1 MKITDILKL
10 AMKNLTGHKRIM
22 LRVAV
27 SVLTVVLLCCSA
39 AVFVSAVTDE
49 LSDIQYKHIDQA
61 CAMVSAYSDTA
72 KQAED
77 TADDIISKIT
87 AVSEVI
93 SCNVGY
99 RYNIYTTSEYLNS
112 ISQSNYSEDHLVKD
126 ITLICGD
133 DMKKTAFV
141 DMMRQHKHIL
151 AVDMRYDVIS
161 ENQRISFEH
170 NYPDKQIFLYGR
182 NISGDDEVVIS
193 EDFLSELG
201 FTREEM
207 ERLTGNRVSLKRTD
221 NGEIYLDGF
230 TVCGIASSE
239 AAANVFGQSSM
250 MMMITKSAAEKTKLC
265 YSDAE
270 VHLYYDSFQ
279 KALEACE
286 QAEKNGIHATVGYA
300 LMIYSRIDRVSAFIE
315 KILIVILP
323 LICVS
328 MLLSAAS
335 ALLLYYSDTAQ
346 RIAVMRALGATKTD
360 VYGITLAETVLA
372 VFVSG
377 IAGFLLSVG
386 VNAVYNIWLESYFD
400 LSVQIISTVQLIA
413 GAVSCMFMFA
423 CVLTASFVTTIK
435 ISSASIDRMLKG
447 ER

>member
-112 ISQSNYSEDHLVKD
+112 VSQSIHSEDHLVKD

-133 DMKKTAFV
+133 DMKKTASV
-141 DMMRQHKHIL
+141 DMMRQYKRIL

-182 NISGDDEVVIS
+182 NISSDDEVVIS

-207 ERLTGNRVSLKRTD
+207 ERLTGNRVTLERTD

-239 AAANVFGQSSM
+239 ATASVFEESL
-250 MMMITKSAAEKTKLC
+250 MITKSAAEKTKLC

-286 QAEKNGIHATVGYA
+286 QAEKNGIHATAGLN

-377 IAGFLLSVG
+377 IVGFLLSVG
-386 VNAVYNIWLESYFD
+386 VNAVYNIWLESYFG
-400 LSVQIISTVQLIA
+400 LSVQIISAVQLIA

>member
-61 CAMVSAYSDTA
+61 CATVSAYSDTA

-99 RYNIYTTSEYLNS
+99 QYDIYTTSEYLNS

-133 DMKKTAFV
+133 DMKKTASV
-141 DMMRQHKHIL
+141 DMMRQSKRIL

-239 AAANVFGQSSM
+239 AAANVFGQSL
-250 MMMITKSAAEKTKLC
+250 MITKSAAEKTKLC

-286 QAEKNGIHATVGYA
+286 QAEKNGIHATVGLD

-335 ALLLYYSDTAQ
+335 ALLLYYLDTAQ

>member
-133 DMKKTAFV
+133 DMKKTASV
-141 DMMRQHKHIL
+141 DMMRQSKHIL

-239 AAANVFGQSSM
+239 AAASVFEQSSM

-265 YSDAE
+265 YSDAT
-270 VHLYYDSFQ
+270 VNLYYDSFQ

-286 QAEKNGIHATVGYA
+286 QAEKNGIHATVGLD

-335 ALLLYYSDTAQ
+335 ALLLYYSDNAQ

-386 VNAVYNIWLESYFD
+386 VNAMYNIWLESYFD

>member
-61 CAMVSAYSDTA
+61 CAMVFAYSDTA

-99 RYNIYTTSEYLNS
+99 QYNIYTTSEYLNS
-112 ISQSNYSEDHLVKD
+112 VSQSNYSEDHLVKD

-133 DMKKTAFV
+133 DMKKTASV
-141 DMMRQHKHIL
+141 DMMRQSKRIL

-207 ERLTGNRVSLKRTD
+207 ERLTGNRVSLERTD

-239 AAANVFGQSSM
+239 AAASVFGQSL
-250 MMMITKSAAEKTKLC
+250 MITKSAAEKTKLC

-286 QAEKNGIHATVGYA
+286 QAEKNGIHATAGYA

-377 IAGFLLSVG
+377 IVGFLLSVG

-400 LSVQIISTVQLIA
+400 LSVQIISAVQLIA

>member
-61 CAMVSAYSDTA
+61 CATVSAYSDTA

-99 RYNIYTTSEYLNS
+99 QYNIYTTSEYLNS
-112 ISQSNYSEDHLVKD
+112 VSQSIDSEDHLVKD

-133 DMKKTAFV
+133 DMKKTASV
-141 DMMRQHKHIL
+141 DMMRQSKRIL

-239 AAANVFGQSSM
+239 AAANVFGQSL
-250 MMMITKSAAEKTKLC
+250 MITKSAAEKTKLC
-265 YSDAE
+265 YSDAA

>member
-99 RYNIYTTSEYLNS
+99 QYDIYTTSEYLNS
-112 ISQSNYSEDHLVKD
+112 VSQSNDSEDHLVKD

-133 DMKKTAFV
+133 DMKKTASV
-141 DMMRQHKHIL
+141 DMMRQSKRIL

-207 ERLTGNRVSLKRTD
+207 ERLTGNRVSLERTD

-239 AAANVFGQSSM
+239 AAASVFGQSL
-250 MMMITKSAAEKTKLC
+250 MITKSAAEKTKLC

-286 QAEKNGIHATVGYA
+286 QAEKNGIHATAGLN

-377 IAGFLLSVG
+377 IVGFLLSVG

-400 LSVQIISTVQLIA
+400 LSVQIISAVQLIA

>member
-61 CAMVSAYSDTA
+61 CATVFPYSDTA

-99 RYNIYTTSEYLNS
+99 QYDIYTTSEYLNS

-133 DMKKTAFV
+133 DMKKTASV
-141 DMMRQHKHIL
+141 DMMRQYKHIL

-161 ENQRISFEH
+161 ENQRIGFEH

-239 AAANVFGQSSM
+239 AAASVFEQSS
-250 MMMITKSAAEKTKLC
+250 MMITKSAAEKTKLC
-265 YSDAE
+265 YSDAT
-270 VHLYYDSFQ
+270 VNLYYDSFQ

-286 QAEKNGIHATVGYA
+286 QAEKNGIHATVGRD
-300 LMIYSRIDRVSAFIE
+300 LMIKDSDCYTAAYMCFNAAVGGIRTFAVLFGHRTENSCDESARSHKNGCVRNNSCGNGSCCFCFGYSRISA
-315 KILIVILP
+315 
-323 LICVS
+323 
-328 MLLSAAS
+328 
-335 ALLLYYSDTAQ
+335 
-346 RIAVMRALGATKTD
+346 
-360 VYGITLAETVLA
+360 
-372 VFVSG
+372 
-377 IAGFLLSVG
+377 VG
-386 VNAVYNIWLESYFD
+386 RCKCHV
-400 LSVQIISTVQLIA
+400 
-413 GAVSCMFMFA
+413 
-423 CVLTASFVTTIK
+423 
-435 ISSASIDRMLKG
+435 
-447 ER
+447 

>member
-61 CAMVSAYSDTA
+61 CAMVFAYSDTA

-99 RYNIYTTSEYLNS
+99 QYNIYTTSEYLNS
-112 ISQSNYSEDHLVKD
+112 VSQSIDSEDHLVKD
-126 ITLICGD
+126 ITLICGE
-133 DMKKTAFV
+133 DMKKTASV
-141 DMMRQHKHIL
+141 DMMRQSKRIL

-239 AAANVFGQSSM
+239 AAASVFGQSL
-250 MMMITKSAAEKTKLC
+250 MITKSAAEKTKLC

-286 QAEKNGIHATVGYA
+286 QAEKNGIHATVGRD
-300 LMIYSRIDRVSAFIE
+300 LMIYSRIDRVSTFIK

-386 VNAVYNIWLESYFD
+386 VNAMYNIWLESYFD

>member
-99 RYNIYTTSEYLNS
+99 QYDIYTTSEYLNS

-133 DMKKTAFV
+133 DMKKTASV
-141 DMMRQHKHIL
+141 DMMRQYKHIL

-239 AAANVFGQSSM
+239 AAASVFGQSS

-286 QAEKNGIHATVGYA
+286 QAEKNGIHATVGLD

-360 VYGITLAETVLA
+360 VYAITLAETVLA

>member
-112 ISQSNYSEDHLVKD
+112 VSQSIHSEDHLVKD

-133 DMKKTAFV
+133 DMKKTASV
-141 DMMRQHKHIL
+141 DMMRQYKRIL

-182 NISGDDEVVIS
+182 NISSDDEVVIS

-207 ERLTGNRVSLKRTD
+207 ERLTGNRVTLERTD

-239 AAANVFGQSSM
+239 ATASVFEESL
-250 MMMITKSAAEKTKLC
+250 MITKSAAEKTKLC

-270 VHLYYDSFQ
+270 VHLHYDSFQ

-286 QAEKNGIHATVGYA
+286 QAEKNGIHATAGLN

-377 IAGFLLSVG
+377 IVGFLLSVG
-386 VNAVYNIWLESYFD
+386 VNAVYNIWLESYFG
-400 LSVQIISTVQLIA
+400 LSVQIISAVQLIA

>member
-27 SVLTVVLLCCSA
+27 SVLTVVVLCCSA

-99 RYNIYTTSEYLNS
+99 QYNIYTTSEYLNS
-112 ISQSNYSEDHLVKD
+112 VSQSIDSEDHLVKD

-133 DMKKTAFV
+133 DMKKTASV
-141 DMMRQHKHIL
+141 DMMRQSKRIL

-239 AAANVFGQSSM
+239 AAASVFGQSL
-250 MMMITKSAAEKTKLC
+250 MITKSAAEKTKLC
-265 YSDAE
+265 YSDAT
-270 VHLYYDSFQ
+270 VNLYYDSFQ

-286 QAEKNGIHATVGYA
+286 QAEKNGIHATVGLN

-377 IAGFLLSVG
+377 IVGFLLSVG

-400 LSVQIISTVQLIA
+400 LSVQIISAVQLIA